1 MSRRSDQRR
10 AAVFALYQHDVTGRE
25 LDDLFERDAS
35 TFTRA
40 LAYAAQD
47 YGEDLDGRIERHAQG
62 WTLDR
67 IAPLERAIMRVALL
81 EMVHPDAAPGRRP
94 DPARGRHLRGGRDGQ
109 ALLRSGGAGLRQ
121 RHPGRCPPGDGREWG
136 VPMSEV
142 DTTTL
147 DALVARLERA
157 AEQLRTGD
165 LSADAAAGLVEDAA
179 GVASQASAELE
190 RMARAAQQ
198 EPIPGQDSL
207 L

>member
-1 MSRRSDQRR
+1 MPMV
-10 AAVFALYQHDVTGRE
+10 AAKNAV
-25 LDDLFERDAS
+25 S
-35 TFTRA
+35 
-40 LAYAAQD
+40 
-47 YGEDLDGRIERHAQG
+47 
-62 WTLDR
+62 
-67 IAPLERAIMRVALL
+67 
-81 EMVHPDAAPGRRP
+81 
-94 DPARGRHLRGGRDGQ
+94 
-109 ALLRSGGAGLRQ
+109 
-121 RHPGRCPPGDGREWG
+121 
-136 VPMSEV
+136 VPMTARNDPGGEREGPSESPRAGGEV

-157 AEQLRTGD
+157 AEQLRNGD

>member
-1 MSRRSDQRR
+1 MTASTDAGGDPGRGDESRR
-10 AAVFALYQHDVTGRE
+10 A
-25 LDDLFERDAS
+25 
-35 TFTRA
+35 
-40 LAYAAQD
+40 
-47 YGEDLDGRIERHAQG
+47 
-62 WTLDR
+62 
-67 IAPLERAIMRVALL
+67 
-81 EMVHPDAAPGRRP
+81 
-94 DPARGRHLRGGRDGQ
+94 GG
-109 ALLRSGGAGLRQ
+109 
-121 RHPGRCPPGDGREWG
+121 
-136 VPMSEV
+136 EV

-165 LSADAAAGLVEDAA
+165 LSPDAAAGLVEDAA